1 MISSGGYAGGIA
13 ALNEGT
19 ITGCANESAPVTH
32 NEKAT
37 SSYYA
42 LAGGIAGQNSGT
54 IALSYNLARVT
65 GGNENIGHIGGIAGK
80 NESAGTIESCYNR
93 GDIQTGAYLGGIT
106 GYLSGT
112 ATNCYS
118 TGSVP
123 TGTYAKALFGHCT
136 SYSAKATAC
145 FYLTGCGPEDTKG
158 TAKTAEEFKTLAASL
173 GGAFA
178 DADPYPT
185 LKWQDPNATF
195 TITLTVKPA
204 NASVTVTGAA
214 SVGTPEVRKNE
225 ETNEATYI
233 YSGLNK
239 GSYRWA
245 VTCDDGEND
254 YLKQEGSFT
263 IATSDVTH
271 AVTLA
276 AKTYDVNFIV
286 DPVGADFTLTQGEGE
301 DAKTITPKTA
311 KDKDRQDR
319 LRPHE
324 GRLPL
329 RRVLLR
335 LRRRFRRRHGR
346 QVDRPCRYDGQT
358 DGEDRQQADL
368 HEHPGGRRRHRH
380 PCGRR
385 RADRRAGRGD
395 LYLHA
400 RARDL
405 QLPHPAQGL

>member
-1 MISSGGYAGGIA
+1 MKTGSYNPKVYTALAAASNAGTISNVTLKNSMISSGGYAGGIA

-214 SVGTPEVRKNE
+214 SVGTPEVRTDSEK
-225 ETNEATYI
+225 NEATYI

-301 DAKTITPKTA
+301 
-311 KDKDRQDR
+311 RC
-319 LRPHE
+319 RPT
-324 GRLPL
+324 R
-329 RRVLLR
+329 
-335 LRRRFRRRHGR
+335 
-346 QVDRPCRYDGQT
+346 
-358 DGEDRQQADL
+358 
-368 HEHPGGRRRHRH
+368 
-380 PCGRR
+380 
-385 RADRRAGRGD
+385 
-395 LYLHA
+395 
-400 RARDL
+400 
-405 QLPHPAQGL
+405 